1 MNSKIESDSIIDPA
15 AIFAMLFGSELFEE
29 YIGQLAMASMASLD
43 IFSEGERF
51 DPKKLQEKMRINRY
65 AFSGGQD
72 SIEKHRELGAHRELT
87 GVDALNTIGYIYA
100 RKSAKELQMC
110 SFVLDACKDRVYHSL
125 LGYVPAIDGDLNFP
139 DNYAPF
145 TFHEGLLS
153 SEQGAYIAESIAA
166 KNMKQAKSRF
176 RMYEDATDHG
186 GSNHSAKVEPANG
199 CTSERETGKS
209 AKKLDKGR
217 TAKEEA
223 SKREKLEIAREAAPF
238 VDPAVLVETYEQE
251 ECVDD
256 LEGDDRIQ
264 SALAHIVT
272 HALLKMLLDLQVEEA
287 FAFCGTPEGDLVHP
301 AAVLETVRRHRVNVD
316 GNVCTVMVTTL
327 VLEGWQ
333 RKLDPRYNVMQT
345 LLLKAD

>member
-199 CTSERETGKS
+199 CTGERETGKS

-223 SKREKLEIAREAAPF
+223 SKREKYSR
-238 VDPAVLVETYEQE
+238 
-251 ECVDD
+251 
-256 LEGDDRIQ
+256 
-264 SALAHIVT
+264 SALNTIFYHYSRQARLFEYFKRTAVRLYSLILFERTRSLHSQWTELSLAVT
-272 HALLKMLLDLQVEEA
+272 VSSSGFGAEKRPNLPRRPPSYYL
-287 FAFCGTPEGDLVHP
+287 
-301 AAVLETVRRHRVNVD
+301 AA
-316 GNVCTVMVTTL
+316 
-327 VLEGWQ
+327 
-333 RKLDPRYNVMQT
+333 
-345 LLLKAD
+345 